1 MWRVRQQILMCAL
14 RSFSSLVPHM
24 LFRNG
29 RWTDTVCCTLDF
41 SRCGCRRWCRLR
53 SRRQSPYRLC
63 WAWTLRWR
71 CLSDDLSVLTV
82 WPAKEVQK
90 PHDSCLDGRASAGDY
105 FWWPTFLLYGLLMTK
120 KVSSD
125 PERMYS
131 PVSFQ
136 QIVLTCS
143 EPRIWIMSDWILM
156 PMTCGILN

>member
-1 MWRVRQQILMCAL
+1 MWCFRQPIPVCVL
-14 RSFSSLVPHM
+14 RTVSSLVPHM

-29 RWTDTVCCTLDF
+29 RWTDTVCCTPDF

-82 WPAKEVQK
+82 WPVKEVQK
-90 PHDSCLDGRASAGDY
+90 PHDSCLDGRGSGGHD
-105 FWWPTFLLYGLLMTK
+105 FLWPTFLLYGLLMTK

-125 PERMYS
+125 PDRMYS

-143 EPRIWIMSDWILM
+143 KPRIWIISD
-156 PMTCGILN
+156 